1 MRKRIQKISIFL
13 GISFII
19 LLCGALVFVQSE
31 TFLNWVEKRLETEL
45 KNRLTDDYTIS
56 VEDIEGSIFGNITVK
71 NVKIA
76 EISEADE
83 PIISTRRVVL
93 KYNLLQLLSRKF
105 EVTELTV
112 NDPEIRAKSDLDGQ
126 LNLSKIFQEPPS
138 SEDAPQFS
146 FAVEKVRLKEG
157 KIDYTDPQRDLEI
170 SVQGITINV
179 DGPLDT
185 WNHKGDLKIDAGSFA
200 FNGAET
206 PIDMFEADFQI
217 STTHSQLRRLQ
228 LEFGNS
234 HLDVTGHFPS
244 GETGAPWEI
253 ALSIQKL
260 DVADIDQFF
269 GEDIELEGS
278 VKGRMTAFGTDSDL
292 TVALTAEM
300 PTFSITHQPSAIS
313 SQPETF
319 DQTSPSL
326 LMVSES
332 REPRAILLTDLII
345 DAALNLQPI
354 PTFTL
359 KTFNAQIADG
369 TLTGN
374 GSIGHHNRPTGTLI
388 AQLQQLITH
397 PTAYS
402 GQLAATDIQLM
413 PLLSMFVQLPDFL
426 ADSTGHL
433 SGNATFHGSSRELSS
448 LGLTSTLEITDTVL
462 NTVALKDSALNCK
475 IEDGVLNTDGYL
487 DETVIAVTGP
497 FPLTEQDLLD
507 IRISDINF
515 DDLMKIV
522 NSVDFGGTGKYTAQL
537 TSDGKLN
544 GYIEIPN
551 ADFFDIPIGVL
562 TGNLNYYD
570 GQVFVENGQ
579 ITKNTINDAVTEEMS
594 QVSITGVVDVEGEF
608 PAQFSV
614 IANPVYVQHYPK
626 LLLGAEYP
634 VTAEIRGELTLDGT
648 LINLDGSADFS
659 VTEGIAWGIHL
670 DPVTLPLRI
679 EDYALTLSDFKVTT
693 RGQSVTLNVAV
704 APNADFDFRL
714 ESDAP
719 VNFQELSKAA
729 QISDFPFDGQLDVSV
744 VGIFKKPEPLD
755 FQIELDFA
763 DITYLDFEDNG
774 HVERFP
780 LGDAVLHGELVELNS
795 ESRTSSRNE
804 GAADNE
810 ERTDGKGDPPD
821 KPQGKLKKSDR
832 FDFTGHGFSG
842 QIQGYVSMAL
852 DNPYKFTVETIGLE
866 VRPILRILHPAF
878 ETVTGTVD
886 GRAQIEGTV
895 TDLVGTAEDTS
906 PNSEEQRIFP
916 YKVDVEVDTSQLQ
929 YSEPTGQTIP
939 FTNAEQIQIRLRDDI
954 WTIDTLSCR
963 TLADTLPFIELTG
976 TFDAKSNTM
985 DMHASAD
992 GFALSAFAPAVGL
1005 LPEDITAGSS
1015 RYTAEIEGTSEHP
1028 IVVADWIIPKLDL
1041 KTENGVIY
1049 ITEASGTIDYRNDT
1063 VHFEKT
1069 TLKLLG
1075 NAVDIAGD
1083 INVDL
1088 EDLNNSQLHLTANA
1102 STLEVTTFAELIARV
1117 SENAVKSTD
1126 LTSGVLDTSI
1136 DITGT
1141 VTETSIAV
1149 RAQTAPQQ
1157 PIHLAPYAN
1166 PITVTN
1172 LNANATL
1179 RSDFIH
1185 IESIKMSGQIG
1196 SSTYAVQGDA
1206 TFSTQNA
1213 EKMQFRIDMSASELE
1228 VSDFLTLLSDETSP
1242 APLTRGDKGG
1252 LHGTVSG
1259 QVKLNGTGTDLH
1271 QISITGRIAELNL
1284 HGYDT
1289 DFTNRSEIE
1298 FQSERGDLT
1307 VRLPLELKSSNSRQS
1322 AVSSQIE
1329 SITSPETSLLMV
1341 SESRKPIAIRTDIYI
1356 TGTFEAPEIIADWS
1370 GNISEMESNGSVEY
1384 RNEQITVKS
1393 IELKNRSGTSTLTGF
1408 IPFNLAFTAI
1418 DISDRFTEQP
1428 MDLRL
1433 RGYELPLE
1441 FFPGVG
1447 KLFSESDGTVDIDL
1461 TVQGTSRNPHIIG
1474 EMSLEALKLRL
1485 KNFHAP
1491 IQNMKVKL
1499 IASEN
1504 IINFKE
1510 LQFEMDP
1517 GYCTLQQ
1524 GQLVL
1529 DGLMPKELTL
1539 KGLRFERFP
1548 LGSTVQHAIPLDVL
1562 EDVEG
1567 HVSATLTGLRI
1578 PFDRFLSKVAGTPLP
1593 QISHQPSAV
1602 SLNQELAPIF
1612 KYRKSSS
1619 WLKPETFD
1627 QTNPSLL
1634 MVSESRRFPKAISL
1648 TDIMEVSSADLSI
1661 NSVRLA
1667 FTVMAWDRHYDF
1679 QDPRPVQVSLNAGTL
1694 TLPEPFILKNQHAF
1708 SVKQTFT
1715 SEDEKPEDIRGDVHT
1730 IEDAQTTL
1738 TVDSGNLWSVNGEFD
1753 TALRFK
1759 NFDVSAITHTWDA
1772 PYRVNGALSGSL
1784 QMKGTSENPKI
1795 TFRRHESEPAEL
1807 YLDDIPIDLRW
1818 RVRYQDGKWEIS
1830 KKRFAHISFGR
1841 NDLRF
1846 SGILP
1851 YRIELIPF
1859 LMQLQRAP
1867 DSVWQKFQETDINGT
1882 LDLNIEYLDILQSM
1896 VPDLTSPT
1904 GTSSV
1909 RVEFT
1914 GTVETPKALGAVT
1927 FNNIGFSLPTAGM
1940 YVEELEGRIVL
1951 TEQGATVENLN
1962 GRLNGGTF
1970 AITGSVKTPADGRVW
1985 ENPPTLD
1992 VQASI
1997 SSTTFEQSR
2006 KYQIKLADNP
2016 SQFYLQGGFDDPKL
2030 TGNLNI
2036 SGGYYEQNWE
2046 TVLDWLVGA
2055 SVSEIDVMLDYPIL
2069 KNLELEVDIDIADNF
2084 EVLSSIAGPINIKI
2098 SCAGKLVGLI
2108 QEPIYNGNISVL
2120 SGIVA
2125 SHLIPQAF
2133 EFIEDSGSNITNR
2146 SLDTFN
2152 PELNLSL
2159 RTPKRIRGVLP
2170 RDGSTVDLQIV
2181 AKLTG
2186 TLNSPDFTLSTPD
2199 ATEVLTHEDIW
2210 AFLVRNI
2217 SFSHALGP
2225 FTFNFHR
2232 PNDADARSIS
2242 AEYQLRENMS
2252 IKIESNENGEY
2263 GADFEI
2269 KGRF

>member
-1 MRKRIQKISIFL
+1 MRKKIQKISIFL

-45 KNRLTDDYTIS
+45 KKRLTDDYTIS
-56 VEDIEGSIFGNITVK
+56 IEDIEGSVFGNVTVK

-76 EISEADE
+76 QVAEADA
-83 PIISTRRVVL
+83 PVISTRRVVL

-112 NDPEIRAKSDLDGQ
+112 DDPEIRAKSDSEGK
-126 LNLSKIFQEPPS
+126 LNLSKIFQEPSS

-146 FAVEKVRLKEG
+146 FAVEKIRLNQG

-170 SVQGITINV
+170 SVRGITINV
-179 DGPLDT
+179 DGTLDT
-185 WNHKGDLKIDAGSFA
+185 WNHKGNLKIDAGSFA
-200 FNGAET
+200 FNGAEA
-206 PIDMFEADFQI
+206 PIDTFEADFQI
-217 STTHSQLRRLQ
+217 LTTHSELGRLQ

-234 HLDVTGHFPS
+234 YLDVTGHFPS

-253 ALSIQKL
+253 ALNIQKL
-260 DVADIDQFF
+260 DVADVDQFF
-269 GEDIELEGS
+269 GEDIALEGNI
-278 VKGRMTAFGTDSDL
+278 KGRMTAFGTDSDL

-300 PTFSITHQPSAIS
+300 PTFSITQAENNRHIA
-313 SQPETF
+313 
-319 DQTSPSL
+319 
-326 LMVSES
+326 
-332 REPRAILLTDLII
+332 LTDLII
-345 DAALNLQPI
+345 DAALNLHPI
-354 PTFTL
+354 PTLTL

-374 GSIGHHNRPTGTLI
+374 GKIERQTQSIGTLI

-397 PTAYS
+397 PIAYS
-402 GQLAATDIQLM
+402 GQLEATDIQLM
-413 PLLSMFVQLPDFL
+413 PLLSIFVQLPNFL
-426 ADSTGHL
+426 VDSTGHL
-433 SGNATFHGSSRELSS
+433 SGNATFNGNN
-448 LGLTSTLEITDTVL
+448 TDISTLDLQSKLEITDIVL

-487 DETVIAVTGP
+487 DETVIAITGP

-507 IRISDINF
+507 IHISDINF
-515 DDLMKIV
+515 DDLMQIV
-522 NSVDFGGTGKYTAQL
+522 NSADFGGTGEYTAKL
-537 TSDGKLN
+537 SSDGKLN
-544 GYIEIPN
+544 GHIKIPN
-551 ADFFDIPIGVL
+551 ANFFDIPIGVL
-562 TGNLNYYD
+562 TGNLNYHD
-570 GQVFVENGQ
+570 GQVFIENGRL
-579 ITKNTINDAVTEEMS
+579 TKNTINLTKNARLLSNIGNRVLGQAVTEEVS
-594 QVSITGVVDVEGEF
+594 RASITGVVDVEGEF
-608 PAQFSV
+608 PAQLSV

-659 VTEGIAWGIHL
+659 VTEGIAWGLHL
-670 DPVTLPLRI
+670 DPLTLPLRI
-679 EDYALTLSDFKVTT
+679 EDYYLTLSDFKVTT
-693 RGQSVTLNVAV
+693 RGQSATLNVAV

-729 QISDFPFDGQLDVSV
+729 QISDFPFDGQFDVSV
-744 VGIFKKPEPLD
+744 VGIFKKPDPLD

-763 DITYLDFEDNG
+763 DITYLDFEDSG

-780 LGDAVLHGELVELNS
+780 LGEAVLHGELVELENTTG
-795 ESRTSSRNE
+795 E
-804 GAADNE
+804 
-810 ERTDGKGDPPD
+810 
-821 KPQGKLKKSDR
+821 SDR
-832 FDFTGHGFSG
+832 FDFTGNGFSG

-852 DNPYKFTVETIGLE
+852 DNPYKFTVETSGLE

-878 ETVTGTVD
+878 ETVTGVAD

-895 TDLVGTAEDTS
+895 TDLVGGTENRS

-929 YSEPTGQTIP
+929 YSEPTGRTIP

-954 WTIDTLSCR
+954 WTIDALSCR
-963 TLADTLPFIELTG
+963 TLEDTLPFIELTG
-976 TFDAKSNTM
+976 TFDAKSDTM
-985 DMHASAD
+985 ELHASAD

-1005 LPEDITAGSS
+1005 FPEDITAGTG
-1015 RYTAEIEGTSEHP
+1015 RYTAEIDGTSQHP

-1041 KTENGVIY
+1041 KTENGVIH
-1049 ITEASGTIDYRNDT
+1049 ITEASGTMDYRNDT
-1063 VHFEKT
+1063 LHFEKT

-1075 NAVDIAGD
+1075 NVVDIAGD

-1088 EDLNNSQLHLTANA
+1088 EDLSNSQLHLTVNA
-1102 STLEVTTFAELIARV
+1102 PILEVTTFAELIARV
-1117 SENAVKSTD
+1117 SENVVKSTD

-1141 VTETSIAV
+1141 ITETLIALH
-1149 RAQTAPQQ
+1149 AQTGPQQ

-1166 PITVTN
+1166 PITLAN
-1172 LNANATL
+1172 LNANASL

-1185 IESIKMSGQIG
+1185 IESVKANGQIG
-1196 SSTYAVQGDA
+1196 GSTYAVQGDA
-1206 TFSTQNA
+1206 SFSTQDA
-1213 EKMQFRIDMSASELE
+1213 EKTQFTIDMSASELE
-1228 VSDFLTLLSDETSP
+1228 VSDFVAFLSDETTP
-1242 APLTRGDKGG
+1242 V
-1252 LHGTVSG
+1252 HGTVSG

-1271 QISITGRIAELNL
+1271 KISITGRITELNL
-1284 HGYDT
+1284 HGYGT

-1307 VRLPLELKSSNSRQS
+1307 VHLPLELKSS
-1322 AVSSQIE
+1322 E
-1329 SITSPETSLLMV
+1329 ITAT
-1341 SESRKPIAIRTDIYI
+1341 TDIHI
-1356 TGTFEAPEIIADWS
+1356 TGTFEAPEIIADWN
-1370 GNISEMESNGSVEY
+1370 GNISEMESNGNVEY
-1384 RNEQITVKS
+1384 RDELITVRS
-1393 IELKNRSGTSTLTGF
+1393 IELKNRAGTSTITGV

-1418 DISDRFTEQP
+1418 DISNRFTEQP

-1441 FFPGVG
+1441 FFPGIG
-1447 KLFSESDGTVDIDL
+1447 TLFSESDGTVDINL

-1474 EMSLEALKLRL
+1474 DMSLEALQLQL
-1485 KNFHAP
+1485 INFHAP

-1499 IASEN
+1499 TASKN
-1504 IINFKE
+1504 RIDFTE

-1524 GQLVL
+1524 GKLVL
-1529 DGLMPKELTL
+1529 DGLTPKALTL
-1539 KGLRFERFP
+1539 MGLRFESFP
-1548 LGSTVQHAIPLDVL
+1548 LGSTVQHALPPEVL
-1562 EDVEG
+1562 KDVEG
-1567 HVSATLTGLRI
+1567 HLSATLTGLTV
-1578 PFDRFLSKVAGTPLP
+1578 PFDRFLTKVAGTPLP
-1593 QISHQPSAV
+1593 QIR
-1602 SLNQELAPIF
+1602 EL
-1612 KYRKSSS
+1612 
-1619 WLKPETFD
+1619 
-1627 QTNPSLL
+1627 PSL
-1634 MVSESRRFPKAISL
+1634 RDFAA
-1648 TDIMEVSSADLSI
+1648 VSSADLSI

-1667 FTVMAWDRHYDF
+1667 FTVMAWNRHYDF
-1679 QDPRPVQVSLNAGTL
+1679 QGPRPVQMSLNAGIL
-1694 TLPEPFILKNQHAF
+1694 TLPETFILENQHTF

-1715 SEDEKPEDIRGDVHT
+1715 SEDEKPEDIRGDVYT

-1738 TVDSGNLWSVNGEFD
+1738 SIDSGNLWSVNGEFD
-1753 TALRFK
+1753 TALRFN
-1759 NFDVSAITHTWDA
+1759 NFDVSAITHAWSA
-1772 PYRVNGALSGSL
+1772 PYRVNGALSGTL
-1784 QMKGTSENPKI
+1784 HVKGTSKNPKI

-1830 KKRFAHISFGR
+1830 KKRFAYISFGG

-1846 SGILP
+1846 SGTLP
-1851 YRIELIPF
+1851 YPIELIPF
-1859 LMQLQRAP
+1859 LMELQRTP
-1867 DSVWQKFQETDINGT
+1867 DIVWKKFRETDIYGT

-1914 GTVETPKALGAVT
+1914 GTVETPKALGAVI
-1927 FNNIGFSLPTAGM
+1927 FNNIGFSFPTADM
-1940 YVEELEGRIVL
+1940 HIEELEGRIAL
-1951 TEQGATVENLN
+1951 TEQGATVETLN
-1962 GRLNGGTF
+1962 GRLNSGTF

-1997 SSTTFEQSR
+1997 SSTAFEQSR
-2006 KYQIKLADNP
+2006 KYQIELADNP

-2069 KNLELEVDIDIADNF
+2069 KDLELEVDIDIADNF

-2098 SCAGKLVGLI
+2098 SCAGKLVGPI
-2108 QEPIYNGNISVL
+2108 QEPIYNGNVSIL

-2125 SHLIPQAF
+2125 SHLIPQTF
-2133 EFIEDSGSNITNR
+2133 EFIEDSGSSITNR

-2186 TLNSPDFTLSTPD
+2186 TLNNPDFTLSTPD

>member
-1 MRKRIQKISIFL
+1 MQKRIQKISIFI

-19 LLCGALVFVQSE
+19 LLCGTLVFVQSE

-45 KNRLTDDYTIS
+45 KNRLTDAYTIS

-76 EISEADE
+76 EVSKADE
-83 PIISTRRVVL
+83 PVISTRSVVL
-93 KYNLLQLLSRKF
+93 KYNLLQLLTRKF

-112 NDPEIRAKSDLDGQ
+112 NDPEIRAESDLDGQ

-146 FAVEKVRLKEG
+146 FAVEKVQLKHG

-170 SVQGITINV
+170 SVQGITIEV

-185 WNHKGDLKIDAGSFA
+185 WNHKGNLEIEAGSFT
-200 FNGAET
+200 FNGSET
-206 PIDMFEADFQI
+206 PIDTFEADFQI
-217 STTHSQLRRLQ
+217 LTTHSKLERLQ

-244 GETGAPWEI
+244 GETGDPWEI
-253 ALSIQKL
+253 ALSIEKL
-260 DVADIDQFF
+260 DIADVDQFF
-269 GEDIELEGS
+269 GEAIELEGR

-300 PTFSITHQPSAIS
+300 STFSMTEAENNRHVA
-313 SQPETF
+313 
-319 DQTSPSL
+319 
-326 LMVSES
+326 
-332 REPRAILLTDLII
+332 LTDLII

-359 KTFNAQIADG
+359 KTFNVQIADG

-374 GSIGHHNRPTGTLI
+374 GSIGLHNRPTGTLI

-397 PTAYS
+397 PIAYS

-426 ADSTGHL
+426 ADSTGL
-433 SGNATFHGSSRELSS
+433 FSGNTTFHGSSGDLSS
-448 LGLTSTLEITDTVL
+448 LDLTSTLEITDTVL

-487 DETVIAVTGP
+487 DETAIAVTGP
-497 FPLTEQDLLD
+497 FPLTEQDFLD

-515 DDLMKIV
+515 DDVMKIV
-522 NSVDFGGTGKYTAQL
+522 NSADFGGTGEYTAKL

-544 GYIEIPN
+544 GHIKIPN
-551 ADFFDIPIGVL
+551 ANFFDIPIGVL
-562 TGNLNYYD
+562 AGDLNYYD

-579 ITKNTINDAVTEEMS
+579 LTQNTINDTVTEEMS
-594 QVSITGVVDVEGEF
+594 QASITGVVDVEGEF
-608 PAQFSV
+608 PAQFSI

-670 DPVTLPLRI
+670 DPLTLPLRI
-679 EDYALTLSDFKVTT
+679 EDYYLTLSDFKVTT
-693 RGQSVTLNVAV
+693 GGQSVTLNVAV

-729 QISDFPFDGQLDVSV
+729 QISDFPFDGQFDVSV
-744 VGIFKKPEPLD
+744 VGIFQKPEPLD
-755 FQIELDFA
+755 FQIELDFK
-763 DITYLDFEDNG
+763 DITYLDFEENG

-780 LGDAVLHGELVELNS
+780 LGEAVLHGELVELNS

-821 KPQGKLKKSDR
+821 KPRPKISTIMLFDKSTIFSVSEKLKKSDR
-832 FDFTGHGFSG
+832 FDFTGHGFNG
-842 QIQGYVSMAL
+842 QIQGYVSMAV
-852 DNPYKFTVETIGLE
+852 DNPYKFTVETSGLE

-878 ETVTGTVD
+878 ETVTGVAD

-895 TDLVGTAEDTS
+895 TDLVGAAENIS
-906 PNSEEQRIFP
+906 PNAEEQRIFP

-929 YSEPTGQTIP
+929 YGEPTGQTIP

-954 WTIDTLSCR
+954 WTIDALSCR
-963 TLADTLPFIELTG
+963 TLEDTLPFIELTG
-976 TFDAKSNTM
+976 SFDAKSNTM
-985 DMHASAD
+985 DLHASAD

-1005 LPEDITAGSS
+1005 LPEDITAGTG
-1015 RYTAEIEGTSEHP
+1015 RYTAEIDGTSEHP

-1041 KTENGVIY
+1041 KTENGMIH

-1069 TLKLLG
+1069 TLKLFG

-1088 EDLNNSQLHLTANA
+1088 EDLNNSQLHLTVNA
-1102 STLEVTTFAELIARV
+1102 PILEVPTFAELIARV
-1117 SENAVKSTD
+1117 SENAIKSTD

-1141 VTETSIAV
+1141 VTETSISIN
-1149 RAQTAPQQ
+1149 AQTAPNQ
-1157 PIHLAPYAN
+1157 PIHLMPYTN
-1166 PITVTN
+1166 PIIVADIE
-1172 LNANATL
+1172 ANATL
-1179 RSDFIH
+1179 RSD
-1185 IESIKMSGQIG
+1185 SIYIQSVTANGQMGDG
-1196 SSTYAVQGDA
+1196 SYEVQGDA
-1206 TFSTQNA
+1206 SLSIQGTGA
-1213 EKMQFRIDMSASELE
+1213 MQFAMDVSASELE
-1228 VSDFLTLLSDETSP
+1228 VSDFITALSGQVSP
-1242 APLTRGDKGG
+1242 IS
-1252 LHGTVSG
+1252 GTVSG
-1259 QVKLNGTGTDLH
+1259 HAKLNGTGTAPH
-1271 QISITGRIAELNL
+1271 QISITGGITKLNL
-1284 HGYDT
+1284 HGYNT
-1289 DFTNRSEIE
+1289 DFTNSGSKISTIMSLNKCTISSVHEIQ

-1307 VRLPLELKSSNSRQS
+1307 VHLPLELKSS
-1322 AVSSQIE
+1322 E
-1329 SITSPETSLLMV
+1329 ITAT
-1341 SESRKPIAIRTDIYI
+1341 TDIHI

-1370 GNISEMESNGSVEY
+1370 GSISEMESNGNIEY
-1384 RNEQITVKS
+1384 RDERITVKS
-1393 IELKNRSGTSTLTGF
+1393 IELKNRSGTSTLTGV

-1418 DISDRFTEQP
+1418 DLSDRFTEQP

-1433 RGYELPLE
+1433 RGEELPLE

-1447 KLFSESDGTVDIDL
+1447 RFFSESDGTVDIDL
-1461 TVQGTSRNPHIIG
+1461 SVRGTSRNPHIIG
-1474 EMSLEALKLRL
+1474 DMSLEALKLRL

-1499 IASEN
+1499 TASEN

-1510 LQFEMDP
+1510 LQFEMEP

-1529 DGLMPKELTL
+1529 DGLTPQVFTL
-1539 KGLRFERFP
+1539 IGLRFERFP
-1548 LGSTVQHAIPLDVL
+1548 LGSTMQHALPPGVL
-1562 EDVEG
+1562 EDIEG
-1567 HVSATLTGLRI
+1567 HVSATLTGLTI
-1578 PFDRFLSKVAGTPLP
+1578 PFDRFLTKITGTPLP
-1593 QISHQPSAV
+1593 QIREHP
-1602 SLNQELAPIF
+1602 
-1612 KYRKSSS
+1612 
-1619 WLKPETFD
+1619 
-1627 QTNPSLL
+1627 
-1634 MVSESRRFPKAISL
+1634 SL
-1648 TDIMEVSSADLSI
+1648 TDFAAVSSADLSI
-1661 NSVRLA
+1661 NSVRLT
-1667 FTVMAWDRHYDF
+1667 FRVMAWDQHYDF
-1679 QDPRPVQVSLNAGTL
+1679 QDPRSVQVSLNAGTL
-1694 TLPEPFILKNQHAF
+1694 TLPEPFILKNQHTF

-1730 IEDAQTTL
+1730 IEAAQTTL

-1759 NFDVSAITHTWDA
+1759 NFDVSAITDTWDA

-1784 QMKGTSENPKI
+1784 QMKGTSKNPKI

-1830 KKRFAHISFGR
+1830 KKRFAYISFGG
-1841 NDLRF
+1841 NALRF
-1846 SGILP
+1846 SGTLP
-1851 YRIELIPF
+1851 YPIELIPF
-1859 LMQLQRAP
+1859 LLQLQRSP
-1867 DSVWQKFQETDINGT
+1867 DSVWQKFRETDIDGT

-1904 GTSSV
+1904 GTSFV

-1927 FNNIGFSLPTAGM
+1927 FNNIGFSLPTADM
-1940 YVEELEGRIVL
+1940 HVEELEGRIAL
-1951 TEQGATVENLN
+1951 TEQGATVDNLN
-1962 GRLNGGTF
+1962 GRLNGGPF

-1997 SSTTFEQSR
+1997 SSTAFEQPR

-2055 SVSEIDVMLDYPIL
+2055 SVSEIEVMLDYPIL

-2098 SCAGKLVGLI
+2098 SCAGKLVGPI
-2108 QEPIYNGNISVL
+2108 QEPIYNGNVSVL

-2125 SHLIPQAF
+2125 SHFIPQAF

-2146 SLDTFN
+2146 SLDVFN
-2152 PELNLSL
+2152 PELNLLL
-2159 RTPKRIRGVLP
+2159 RTPDRIRGVLP
-2170 RDGSTVDLQIV
+2170 RDESTVDLEIY
-2181 AKLTG
+2181 ATFTG
-2186 TLNSPDFTLSTPD
+2186 TLNNPNFTLSAPN
-2199 ATEVLTHEDIW
+2199 APKVLTEEEIW
-2210 AFLVRNI
+2210 AFMVRNI
-2217 SFSHALGP
+2217 SFSRALGP

-2232 PNDADARSIS
+2232 PNDAAARSIS